1 MFSTLTAEALRVI
14 RSIAGDEAVV
24 EATLWQFP
32 REPERG
38 DLATSIALSLSKSLK
53 QNPLDI
59 AKTLAEGMGK
69 VAGVE
74 RAEATAPGYV
84 NVWLTTASFMEEL
97 KEARDSTAPAKT
109 RKKEAP
115 VIIDFCGPN
124 IAKPLGV
131 HHLGSHVIGQ
141 AIINLYRHT
150 GANVIGWS
158 YPGDWGTQFGKL
170 AVAFRKWGGGKSP
183 KDYSVEELLALYV
196 RFHDEAE
203 KDPSLEDEARAAF
216 KKIEDGDPEL
226 RSFWADV
233 VAVSKEA
240 LLKLYERLHL
250 HVDVETGES
259 FYEGK
264 MAPIL
269 EEGKKKGVFRT
280 GEGGALIVPFPEE
293 AGMPPLL
300 MQKSD
305 GSTLYA
311 TRDLAMIRHRID
323 EYHPSALYYVVDV
336 AQSMHFKQLFETCR
350 LLGWEL
356 PVLEHTLFGRMRFP
370 DTSMSTRKG
379 TALRMEQ
386 VLDEAVKRA
395 DDTIRSHGESIQT
408 DDPSGLAEMMG
419 IGAVVYGILSQNR
432 KMDIVFDW
440 DKMLSFDGNSAPYL
454 QYTHARAR
462 SVLRKAKEGKMAV
475 KEGIVPEALGAGER
489 ILLRSLLQFPLV
501 LEEARE
507 TRLPH
512 KLTNYL
518 YALCQDFNKFYN
530 TDPILKAEDPARSFR
545 LTLTGLAADILK
557 SGAAILTLRVP
568 DRM

>member
-1 MFSTLTAEALRVI
+1 MTGDGSAEYA
-14 RSIAGDEAVV
+14 S
-24 EATLWQFP
+24 LWQFP
-32 REPERG
+32 RESERG
-38 DLATSIALSLSKSLK
+38 DLATSVALGLSKTLK
-53 QNPLDI
+53 QNPLDL
-59 AKTLAEGMGK
+59 AKQLAEALGR

-74 RAEATAPGYV
+74 RAEAMAPGYV
-84 NVWLTTASFMEEL
+84 NIWLTPAALMEEL
-97 KEARDSTAPAKT
+97 QETRVTVAPAKT

-170 AVAFRKWGGGKSP
+170 AVAYRKWGTGKSP
-183 KDYSVEELLALYV
+183 KEHSVEELLALYV

-203 KDPSLEDEARAAF
+203 KEPSLEDEARAAF

-226 RSFWADV
+226 RAFWADV
-233 VAVSKEA
+233 VAVSNAA
-240 LLKLYERLHL
+240 LVRLYGRLHL
-250 HVDVETGES
+250 HVDVETAES
-259 FYEGK
+259 FYEER
-264 MAPIL
+264 MAPIV
-269 EEGKKKGVFRT
+269 EEGRKKGVFQT
-280 GEGGALIVPFPEE
+280 GEGGALIVPFPE
-293 AGMPPLL
+293 GKGLPPLL

-305 GSTLYA
+305 GTTLYA
-311 TRDLAMIRHRID
+311 TRDLAMVRYRID
-323 EYHPSALYYVVDV
+323 TYHPSALYYVVDV

-350 LLGWEL
+350 MLGWEL
-356 PVLEHTLFGRMRFP
+356 PLLEHTVFGRMRFP
-370 DTSMSTRKG
+370 EASMSTRKG
-379 TALRMEQ
+379 TSLRMEQ

-395 DDTIRSHGESIQT
+395 GDTIRAHGDTIQT
-408 DDPSGLAEMMG
+408 DDPSGLAETMG

-432 KMDIVFDW
+432 RMDMVFDW
-440 DKMLSFDGNSAPYL
+440 DKMLSFEGNSAPYL

-462 SVLRKAKEGKMAV
+462 SVLRKAEGEEGKAKKGAVPPGMA
-475 KEGIVPEALGAGER
+475 PSER
-489 ILLRSLLQFPLV
+489 LLLRTLLQFPLV

-512 KLTNYL
+512 KLTNFL
-518 YALCQDFNKFYN
+518 YELCQAFNKFYN
-530 TDPILKAEDPARSFR
+530 TEPILKAEDAARSFR
-545 LTLTGLAADILK
+545 LALTLLAADVLQ
-557 SGAAILTLRVP
+557 SGAEILTLRVP